1 MLVKCNH
8 FWSPCWPDLSNHV
21 FEHNNYIGRHENYS
35 FNHGNHV
42 FWWSWGHINQHNFH
56 VFRYEFNLLKA
67 DFYICQNDFH
77 IQKHALTNLVYMG
90 FWNDC
95 ISHTWFPCL
104 LHAKWLISKSRDI
117 ELTFED
123 FLYIKRLWCS
133 GTGIHSNSK
142 GHSSHVLSMAP
153 ETLQLLTSYS
163 VLAPAVASP
172 TSCGQQELY
181 IEPEGWGILE
191 MHSISGCNWSQ
202 NTFTLLNLTKSGRGM
217 ASICSSAR
225 LKLYFQPLPAVT
237 FLYCFLW
244 NFPSISHLPT

>member
-1 MLVKCNH
+1 MNFGLNGKQRERKGIEKFFKGVWCVYTACVLHWGFLYLFWEHFIKWTVESYKSKDCALRQQSVLLTLV
-8 FWSPCWPDLSNHV
+8 
-21 FEHNNYIGRHENYS
+21 
-35 FNHGNHV
+35 
-42 FWWSWGHINQHNFH
+42 
-56 VFRYEFNLLKA
+56 
-67 DFYICQNDFH
+67 
-77 IQKHALTNLVYMG
+77 VYPG
-90 FWNDC
+90 QC
-95 ISHTWFPCL
+95 TFPCL

-117 ELTFED
+117 ELTFEV

-172 TSCGQQELY
+172 TWCGQQELY
-181 IEPEGWGILE
+181 IELEGWGILE